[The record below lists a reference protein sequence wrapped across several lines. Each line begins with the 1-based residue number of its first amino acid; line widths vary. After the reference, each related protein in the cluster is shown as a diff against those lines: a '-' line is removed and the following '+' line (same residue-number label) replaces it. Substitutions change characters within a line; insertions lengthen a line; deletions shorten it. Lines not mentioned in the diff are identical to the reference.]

1 LSRVVGTEEGA
12 LRATVSEFYTK
23 GLLTRSQLDT
33 IRPKLYVFVFDDRQK
48 IETPNLP
55 LPQLAFQDS
64 RTFFRV
70 TP

>member
-1 LSRVVGTEEGA
+1 VVGAEEAA

-33 IRPKLYVFVFDDRQK
+33 IRPRLYVVVFDDRQR
-48 IETPNLP
+48 IEPHNQA
-55 LPQLAFQDS
+55 LPQLTAQDS

-70 TP
+70 SP